1 MTEHIPL
8 LLCLPAGLAAAAIL
22 LKFVLLCQQA
32 REEEFAAR
40 KKVMAVAKTNVTEK
54 TSERLSLSDL

>member
-22 LKFVLLCQQA
+22 LKFVLLCQEA

-40 KKVMAVAKTNVTEK
+40 KQVMAVAKTNVRK
-54 TSERLSLSDL
+54 KQIIG